1 MEFLKTTTRSFDEIK
16 VFLRG
21 ENSERKTN
29 SHRYNLHRTRKGKGY
44 LFMDKGYYEGEKEK
58 LLSMYSADQILY
70 YQKLVDETQSI
81 NIEEKVQ
88 CITVEETGTNG

>member
-1 MEFLKTTTRSFDEIK
+1 
-16 VFLRG
+16 
-21 ENSERKTN
+21 
-29 SHRYNLHRTRKGKGY
+29 
-44 LFMDKGYYEGEKEK
+44 MDKGYYEGEKEK